1 MKRPTRRARDHR
13 RRRGNPP
20 RRRAFLA
27 VLVGTALG
35 SPLLTRAQ
43 EKAKRVIGFLI
54 GSSLPPPTKTAF
66 GAAFHSGLE
75 AIGYVEGEN
84 LTVEYRAS
92 AEELIADNVEVII
105 VASGG
110 SIRQVQ
116 RATQSIPIVFILFDL
131 PLSAGFVASFSRPG
145 GNITGVSMLMSGL
158 MPKRLQLLHELVPK
172 ARSCAVLVNPRNA
185 GVEGST
191 RSGPQEVADG
201 MGLALEIVSAR
212 SPSDLEA
219 AFDKMM
225 TLKAAALLVAPDPLF
240 MAWRG
245 RLVAHAAR
253 YAIPDSY
260 FFREF
265 VLAGGLISYGPQLTW
280 AYRQAGLYVGKILGG
295 QNPADL
301 PVIQPTIFEMVLNLK
316 TANQLGLTVPQTILG
331 RADEVIE

>member
-1 MKRPTRRARDHR
+1 
-13 RRRGNPP
+13 
-20 RRRAFLA
+20 
-27 VLVGTALG
+27 
-35 SPLLTRAQ
+35 
-43 EKAKRVIGFLI
+43 
-54 GSSLPPPTKTAF
+54 
-66 GAAFHSGLE
+66 
-75 AIGYVEGEN
+75 
-84 LTVEYRAS
+84 
-92 AEELIADNVEVII
+92 
-105 VASGG
+105 
-110 SIRQVQ
+110 
-116 RATQSIPIVFILFDL
+116 
-131 PLSAGFVASFSRPG
+131 
-145 GNITGVSMLMSGL
+145 MSGL

-240 MAWRG
+240 VARRG
-245 RLVAHAAR
+245 PLVALAAR

-301 PVIQPTIFEMVLNLK
+301 AVIQPTIFEMVLNLK

>member
-1 MKRPTRRARDHR
+1 M
-13 RRRGNPP
+13 RRRG
-20 RRRAFLA
+20 FLG

-43 EKAKRVIGFLI
+43 EKTKRIIGFLT
-54 GSSLPPPTKTAF
+54 GSPLPAANAPKTAF
-66 GAAFHSGLE
+66 SAAFHSGLE
-75 AIGYVEGEN
+75 EIGYVEGEN
-84 LTVEYRAS
+84 LTVEYRTS
-92 AEELIADNVEVII
+92 AEVQIADNVEVII

-240 MAWRG
+240 VARRG
-245 RLVAHAAR
+245 PLVALAAR

-301 PVIQPTIFEMVLNLK
+301 AVIQPTIFEMVLNLK

>member
-116 RATQSIPIVFILFDL
+116 RP
-131 PLSAGFVASFSRPG
+131 
-145 GNITGVSMLMSGL
+145 
-158 MPKRLQLLHELVPK
+158 E
-172 ARSCAVLVNPRNA
+172 ARSCAVLVNPRDP

-191 RSGPQEVADG
+191 RTGLQEVADG

>member
-116 RATQSIPIVFILFDL
+116 RP
-131 PLSAGFVASFSRPG
+131 
-145 GNITGVSMLMSGL
+145 
-158 MPKRLQLLHELVPK
+158 E
-172 ARSCAVLVNPRNA
+172 ARSCAVLVNPRDP

-191 RSGPQEVADG
+191 RTGLQEVADG

-240 MAWRG
+240 VARRG
-245 RLVAHAAR
+245 PLVALAAR

-301 PVIQPTIFEMVLNLK
+301 AVIQPTIFEMVLNLK